1 MKNKVLYVFLAFLI
15 IGLLPTAFVSAE
27 NVEKAEKES
36 KVATS
41 TENMNAASLQALIE
55 QLQSQIKEL
64 QEQLAKLKSEVA
76 IVKEEI
82 KITKELYKG
91 VSGNEVKEVQKF
103 LKQFSEI
110 YPEGLVTGYYGPL
123 TEKAVKKFQER
134 EGLEPT
140 GKIDATTKKS
150 INEYLS
156 EGGKKIVICHYPPEN
171 PNNKQTL
178 EISESAKGAH
188 LAHGDTVGACEA
200 QPTAPAIPATPA
212 TPAQPSPGAGTP
224 ATPIQEVKATPTVSP
239 GSLETEADIQ
249 KEISNLQSTLLSISP
264 GTSEYS
270 AILSKISALQE
281 RLAKLQA
288 VNVLINSSLIQVSGT
303 DRKDLCVLT
312 KDGLV
317 YCNHLEWMIG
327 STYGSKEG
335 FAAIPGLIDIAS
347 IAAGGER
354 FACAV
359 KKDGSAYCWGN
370 NGYGQLGDG
379 TFTTRANPVQVFG
392 LGPGTT
398 ASISVGSQHAC
409 ALKTDGS
416 VVCWGSNDSSLDGG
430 QIGDGTTEVV
440 RPKPT
445 QVVGLGP
452 GSTSAVYSNNV
463 GNCAVKTDN
472 SIVCWGSVHAN
483 GYSGATKPVK
493 ISVNIGKVKQLMP
506 RFKMTCALKDDN
518 SVVCWGQNYCGQLG
532 NGTKTGAGTPTQV
545 IGLGP
550 GSTSA
555 ISSESGYY
563 SSALKTDGSVV
574 SWGCAAPGDGTVF
587 NKYSPIKVS
596 GLSVGTTA
604 VIAKNIPCAIKTD
617 GSVVCWSGGLPNS
630 VPGLK

>member
-1 MKNKVLYVFLAFLI
+1 MKNNKTFIIFAAVLI
-15 IGLLPTAFVSAE
+15 IGFLGTAQNANIISAQTQGAKEQKTELTAQSSIQDLLAI
-27 NVEKAEKES
+27 
-36 KVATS
+36 
-41 TENMNAASLQALIE
+41 IE
-55 QLQSQIKEL
+55 QLKNQIKEL
-64 QEQLAKLKSEVA
+64 QEQLAQLRVEVA
-76 IVKEEI
+76 TVKKEI
-82 KITKELYKG
+82 KITKDLYKG
-91 VSGNEVKEVQKF
+91 FSGDEVKEVQKF

-140 GKIDATTKKS
+140 GKIDEITKKS

-156 EGGKKIVICHYPPEN
+156 EGEKKITICHYPPEN
-171 PNNKQTL
+171 PSNKQTL
-178 EISESAKGAH
+178 EISESARAAH
-188 LAHGDTVGACEA
+188 LAHGDTIGACETK
-200 QPTAPAIPATPA
+200 PTI
-212 TPAQPSPGAGTP
+212 
-224 ATPIQEVKATPTVSP
+224 ATPTPKVEP
-239 GSLETEADIQ
+239 TTPVSLETEADIQ
-249 KEISNLQSTLLSISP
+249 KEMSNLQSKLSTIPP

-270 AILSKISALQE
+270 DILSKISGLQVK
-281 RLAKLQA
+281 LAKLQA
-288 VNVLINSSLIQVSGT
+288 ADALAKSSIIQIAGGTGGSG
-303 DRKDLCVLT
+303 LCVLT

-317 YCNHLEWMIG
+317 YCQYQWIMG
-327 STYGSKEG
+327 PKGVSTFGYDG
-335 FAAIPGLIDIAS
+335 FAAVSGLTDVAS
-347 IAAGGER
+347 IAVGGD
-354 FACAV
+354 FICAV
-359 KKDGSAYCWGN
+359 KKNGSAYCWGA

-379 TFTTRANPVQVFG
+379 TFVDKAQPVQVFG

-398 ASISVGSQHAC
+398 ASISLGNQHAC

-445 QVVGLGP
+445 QVISLGP
-452 GSTSAVYSNNV
+452 GSTSAVYLNNV

-532 NGTKTGAGTPTQV
+532 NGTKTGSGIPTQV

-550 GSTSA
+550 GSTAA

-587 NKYSPIKVS
+587 NKYSPVQVS
-596 GLSVGTTA
+596 GLGAGTTA
-604 VIAKNIPCAIKTD
+604 AIAENTSCALKTD
-617 GSVVCWSGGLPNS
+617 GSVVCWSGGLPAS